1 MRLIYFIIIISLSL
15 HSQNEIKSID
25 FDEYSSLS
33 KSKDFLIVD
42 VRTPEE
48 HKISRINNSINI
60 NFYDEKFIN
69 IFVKLNITVI
79 WTSLIFLNRIRLTHF
94 FNITAITASSR
105 TNNFHIKDDGIPGF
119 DECSGTCGLLPR
131 ASGPPPNALEP
142 PRVIPPASSFSRI

>member
-69 IFVKLNITVI
+69 MFKKIDYDKHVLIYCRSGRRSLEAVKILTDEGFSKLYDLKGGILALKKLNIDFG
-79 WTSLIFLNRIRLTHF
+79 SL
-94 FNITAITASSR
+94 
-105 TNNFHIKDDGIPGF
+105 DD
-119 DECSGTCGLLPR
+119 
-131 ASGPPPNALEP
+131 
-142 PRVIPPASSFSRI
+142 

>member
-33 KSKDFLIVD
+33 QSKDFLIVD

-48 HKISRINNSINI
+48 HKINRIKNSINI

-69 IFVKLNITVI
+69 MFKKIDYDKHVLIYCRSGRRSLEAVKILTDEGFSKLYDLKGGILALDKLNIDFG
-79 WTSLIFLNRIRLTHF
+79 SL
-94 FNITAITASSR
+94 
-105 TNNFHIKDDGIPGF
+105 DD
-119 DECSGTCGLLPR
+119 
-131 ASGPPPNALEP
+131 
-142 PRVIPPASSFSRI
+142 

>member
-33 KSKDFLIVD
+33 KSIDFLIVD

-48 HKISRINNSINI
+48 YKISRINNSINI

-69 IFVKLNITVI
+69 MFKKIDYDKHVLIYCRSGRRSLEAAKILTDEGFGKIYDLKGGILVLDKLNIDFS
-79 WTSLIFLNRIRLTHF
+79 SL
-94 FNITAITASSR
+94 
-105 TNNFHIKDDGIPGF
+105 DD
-119 DECSGTCGLLPR
+119 
-131 ASGPPPNALEP
+131 
-142 PRVIPPASSFSRI
+142 

>member
-1 MRLIYFIIIISLSL
+1 MFLRVTRINKQIESNNEINLFHNYGTFI

-25 FDEYSSLS
+25 FDDYSSLS

-69 IFVKLNITVI
+69 MFKD
-79 WTSLIFLNRIRLTHF
+79 RLDKH
-94 FNITAITASSR
+94 
-105 TNNFHIKDDGIPGF
+105 TN
-119 DECSGTCGLLPR
+119 LL
-131 ASGPPPNALEP
+131 
-142 PRVIPPASSFSRI
+142 

>member
-69 IFVKLNITVI
+69 RFKKIDYDKHVIIYCRSGRRSLEAVKILTDEGFSKLYDLRGGILSLDKLNIDFG
-79 WTSLIFLNRIRLTHF
+79 SL
-94 FNITAITASSR
+94 
-105 TNNFHIKDDGIPGF
+105 DD
-119 DECSGTCGLLPR
+119 
-131 ASGPPPNALEP
+131 
-142 PRVIPPASSFSRI
+142 

>member
-33 KSKDFLIVD
+33 KFKDFLIVD

-69 IFVKLNITVI
+69 SFKKIDYDKHVLIYCRSGRRSLEAVKILTDEGFSKLYDLKGGILPLDKLNIDFG
-79 WTSLIFLNRIRLTHF
+79 SLN
-94 FNITAITASSR
+94 
-105 TNNFHIKDDGIPGF
+105 D
-119 DECSGTCGLLPR
+119 
-131 ASGPPPNALEP
+131 
-142 PRVIPPASSFSRI
+142 

>member
-69 IFVKLNITVI
+69 MFKKIDYDKHVLIYCRSGRRSLEAAKILTDEGFGKIYDLKGGILALDKLNIDFS
-79 WTSLIFLNRIRLTHF
+79 SL
-94 FNITAITASSR
+94 
-105 TNNFHIKDDGIPGF
+105 DD
-119 DECSGTCGLLPR
+119 
-131 ASGPPPNALEP
+131 
-142 PRVIPPASSFSRI
+142 

>member
-15 HSQNEIKSID
+15 HSQNEIKSIY

-33 KSKDFLIVD
+33 KSIDFLIVD

-69 IFVKLNITVI
+69 MFKKIDYDKHVLIYCRSGRRSLEAVKILTDEGFGKIYDLKGGILALDKLNIDFS
-79 WTSLIFLNRIRLTHF
+79 SL
-94 FNITAITASSR
+94 
-105 TNNFHIKDDGIPGF
+105 DD
-119 DECSGTCGLLPR
+119 
-131 ASGPPPNALEP
+131 
-142 PRVIPPASSFSRI
+142 

>member
-25 FDEYSSLS
+25 FDEYSFLS

-48 HKISRINNSINI
+48 YKISRINNSINI

-69 IFVKLNITVI
+69 MFKKIDYDKHVLIYCRSGRRSLEAVKILTDEGFSKLYDLRGGILSLDKLNIDFG
-79 WTSLIFLNRIRLTHF
+79 SL
-94 FNITAITASSR
+94 
-105 TNNFHIKDDGIPGF
+105 DD
-119 DECSGTCGLLPR
+119 
-131 ASGPPPNALEP
+131 
-142 PRVIPPASSFSRI
+142 

>member
-33 KSKDFLIVD
+33 KSIDFLIVD

-48 HKISRINNSINI
+48 YKISRINNSINI

-69 IFVKLNITVI
+69 MFKKIDYDKHVLIYCRSGRRSLEAAKILTDEGFGKIYDLKGGILALDKLNIDFS
-79 WTSLIFLNRIRLTHF
+79 SLN
-94 FNITAITASSR
+94 
-105 TNNFHIKDDGIPGF
+105 D
-119 DECSGTCGLLPR
+119 
-131 ASGPPPNALEP
+131 
-142 PRVIPPASSFSRI
+142 

>member
-69 IFVKLNITVI
+69 MFKKIDYDKHVLIYCRSGRRSLEAVKILTDEGFSKLYDLRGGILSLDKLNIDFG
-79 WTSLIFLNRIRLTHF
+79 SL
-94 FNITAITASSR
+94 
-105 TNNFHIKDDGIPGF
+105 DD
-119 DECSGTCGLLPR
+119 
-131 ASGPPPNALEP
+131 
-142 PRVIPPASSFSRI
+142 

>member
-33 KSKDFLIVD
+33 KSIDFLIVD

-48 HKISRINNSINI
+48 YKISRINNSINI

-69 IFVKLNITVI
+69 MFKKIDYDKHVLIYCRSGRRSLEAAKILTDEGFGKIYDLKGGILALDKLNIDFG
-79 WTSLIFLNRIRLTHF
+79 SL
-94 FNITAITASSR
+94 
-105 TNNFHIKDDGIPGF
+105 DY
-119 DECSGTCGLLPR
+119 
-131 ASGPPPNALEP
+131 
-142 PRVIPPASSFSRI
+142 

>member
-33 KSKDFLIVD
+33 KSIDFLIVD

-48 HKISRINNSINI
+48 YKISRINNSINI

-69 IFVKLNITVI
+69 MFKKIDYDKHVLIYCRSGRRSLEAVKILSDEGFGKIYDLKGGILALDKLNIDFS
-79 WTSLIFLNRIRLTHF
+79 SL
-94 FNITAITASSR
+94 
-105 TNNFHIKDDGIPGF
+105 DD
-119 DECSGTCGLLPR
+119 
-131 ASGPPPNALEP
+131 
-142 PRVIPPASSFSRI
+142 

>member
-69 IFVKLNITVI
+69 RFKKIDYDKHVLIYCRSGRRSLEAVKILTDEGFSKLYDLKGGILPLDKLNIDFG
-79 WTSLIFLNRIRLTHF
+79 SLN
-94 FNITAITASSR
+94 
-105 TNNFHIKDDGIPGF
+105 D
-119 DECSGTCGLLPR
+119 
-131 ASGPPPNALEP
+131 
-142 PRVIPPASSFSRI
+142 

>member
-1 MRLIYFIIIISLSL
+1 MRLIYFIIIISFSL

-69 IFVKLNITVI
+69 MFKKIDYDTHVLIYCRSGRRSLEAVKILTDEGFSKLYDLEGGILALDKLNIDFG
-79 WTSLIFLNRIRLTHF
+79 SL
-94 FNITAITASSR
+94 
-105 TNNFHIKDDGIPGF
+105 DD
-119 DECSGTCGLLPR
+119 
-131 ASGPPPNALEP
+131 
-142 PRVIPPASSFSRI
+142 